1 MVRLI
6 AIALL
11 IALAFAWARYHTNE
25 KFQKGMVIVIL
36 ATIVTGVT
44 FLMAFELF
52 R

>member
-11 IALAFAWARYHTNE
+11 IALAFAWTRYHTNE
-25 KFQKGMVIVIL
+25 KFQKGLIFAIL
-36 ATIVTGVT
+36 GTFVTGAT
-44 FLMAFELF
+44 FLIISELI